1 MARVLALLLVLLLFA
16 VPAWAAGVTVAV
28 NAEAT
33 VSGPVMTLG
42 ELAAITGEDQQ
53 RVKTLNE
60 VKLGSAPPPG
70 QKMVLT
76 RDMLGARLASAGADY
91 SNITWQVPPTFVVT
105 TAAQTVSGERL
116 LAIATE
122 AVQGQVGGNGD
133 NDVTVAAIGSSPD
146 IQAPLGR
153 LDIKAEIPGGVRYN
167 APTIAAVIISADG
180 RPFTTVNLRFTVKA
194 YQQLVVAARN
204 IAVHEE
210 ITADN
215 VREER
220 REVGRISGYITELG
234 KVVGL
239 TARRPMLAG
248 TPLTEAMVDKPVMVK
263 RGATVNILV
272 QVGDMI
278 VAAGGLAMQ
287 AGREGELIRVQNVTS
302 KRMVTARVVD
312 RNTVQVKIYGGR

>member
-53 RVKTLNE
+53 RVKTLSE

-116 LAIATE
+116 MNLAVE
-122 AVQGQVGGNGD
+122 AVQNLVGGHDD
-133 NDVTVAAIGSSPD
+133 NEVTVAPLGMTPD
-146 IQAPLGR
+146 IQVPLGKVD
-153 LDIKAEIPGGVRYN
+153 LKADISGGIRFN
-167 APTIAAVIISADG
+167 APTTAAVLISTDG
-180 RPFTTVNLRFTVKA
+180 RPFTTVNIRFNVKA

-220 REVGRISGYITELG
+220 REVNKLAGYITTLD

-239 TARRPMLAG
+239 TARRPMMAG
-248 TPLTEAMVDKPVMVK
+248 TPLTDALLDKPLMVT
-263 RGATVNILV
+263 RGATVTILV
-272 QVGDMI
+272 KTGEMI
-278 VAAGGLAMQ
+278 VSAGGQAMQ
-287 AGREGELIRVQNVTS
+287 AGREGELIRVLNVNS
-302 KRMVTARVVD
+302 KRIVTARVVD

>member
-1 MARVLALLLVLLLFA
+1 MARVLVMLAVLWLWAL
-16 VPAWAAGVTVAV
+16 PALAAGVTVAV

-33 VSGPVMTLG
+33 VTGPVLTLG
-42 ELAAITGEDQQ
+42 DLATITGDDQA
-53 RVKTLNE
+53 RVKALGL
-60 VKLGSAPPPG
+60 VKLGNAPAPG
-70 QKMVLT
+70 QRAAFT
-76 RDMLGARLASAGADY
+76 SDMLGARLASAGADY
-91 SNITWQVPPTFVVT
+91 SDITWQVPPTFVVT